1 MGIDRVSLRRT
12 LQKTGIDTKQTRQT
26 YQFNLI
32 LNAMTKPHATHAP
45 DLIFDTHLEHF
56 DRDVI
61 EASQTRPI
69 LVDFWADWCPPCRA
83 LTPVLERVIAD
94 HAGKI
99 RMAKI
104 EVDEGSNMKLAGRY
118 ALRGFPTVLLFVKG
132 EIVGRFS
139 SAKPEHW
146 VREFIAEHTDIE

>member
-1 MGIDRVSLRRT
+1 MNTSHDLPAA
-12 LQKTGIDTKQTRQT
+12 
-26 YQFNLI
+26 NLV
-32 LNAMTKPHATHAP
+32 
-45 DLIFDTHLEHF
+45 FDTHLEHF

-61 EASQTRPI
+61 EASQALPM

-83 LTPVLERVIAD
+83 LTPVLERVVAQ

-99 RMAKI
+99 RMAKV
-104 EVDEGSNMKLAGRY
+104 EVDEGDNMKLAGRY
-118 ALRGFPTVLLFVKG
+118 ALRGFPTVLLFVGG

-139 SAKPEHW
+139 SARPESW

>member
-1 MGIDRVSLRRT
+1 MPPL
-12 LQKTGIDTKQTRQT
+12 
-26 YQFNLI
+26 
-32 LNAMTKPHATHAP
+32 HAAP
-45 DLIFDTHLEHF
+45 ASGLIFDTHLEHF

-61 EASQTRPI
+61 EASHALPI

-83 LTPVLERVIAD
+83 LTPVLERVIAH

-99 RMAKI
+99 HMAKV
-104 EVDEGSNMKLAGRY
+104 EVDEGDNMKLAGRY
-118 ALRGFPTVLLFVKG
+118 GLRGFPTVLLFVKG

>member
-1 MGIDRVSLRRT
+1 MTDLS
-12 LQKTGIDTKQTRQT
+12 TGAARH
-26 YQFNLI
+26 
-32 LNAMTKPHATHAP
+32 P
-45 DLIFDTHLEHF
+45 IFDANLEHF

-61 EASQTRPI
+61 EASHNLPI

-83 LTPVLERVIAD
+83 LTPVLERVIAH

-99 RMAKI
+99 QLAKV
-104 EVDEGSNMKLAGRY
+104 EVDEGANMKLAGRY
-118 ALRGFPTVLLFVKG
+118 GLRGFPTVLLFVRG

-146 VREFIAEHTDIE
+146 VREFLSEHLDLA